1 MGIDCDED
9 SVDINAGAIEVCDGI
24 DNDCN
29 DAVDDDID
37 PSFAPEYLTCNQLG
51 ECIDSAPI
59 CSDARWQ
66 CSQRMSVEVD
76 AEISCDGLDND
87 CDGRIDEDD

>member
-37 PSFAPEYLTCNQLG
+37 PSFAPEDLTCNQLG
-51 ECIDSAPI
+51 EYRFS
-59 CSDARWQ
+59 SDLACKVAMFTANER
-66 CSQRMSVEVD
+66 
-76 AEISCDGLDND
+76 
-87 CDGRIDEDD
+87 